1 MLLIFSKVLV
11 VFIYIGVGLIANRLK
26 VLPEE
31 SVKHF
36 ISLVMGITVPCLVI
50 SSITG
55 QDLNGDMYRNTI
67 LTLVLTTL
75 VLIATAV
82 ATTFVSDRIFP
93 WKDQQD
99 RNVLASAM
107 TGCNAGFMGLPI
119 ASAVF
124 GELVFYYLVIQNIA
138 NNLYL
143 FVMSL
148 AQLHHRESE
157 KSSKSL
163 REKLKPLVNPTSV
176 ATIVSLIMLFAGIH
190 LPEYAMDIVST
201 LGDITIPLSMIL
213 VGVQLGGAD
222 FKTLI
227 ADKALL
233 ITSAMKL
240 IAVPALALMIITPLP
255 VDPVVKLTVLLG
267 MCFPSAVIGVAVS
280 AQENK
285 NYQLMAEAVAI
296 TTLLSIATLP
306 VWIMIISYL
315 YL

>member
-1 MLLIFSKVLV
+1 M
-11 VFIYIGVGLIANRLK
+11 
-26 VLPEE
+26 
-31 SVKHF
+31 
-36 ISLVMGITVPCLVI
+36 
-50 SSITG
+50 
-55 QDLNGDMYRNTI
+55 
-67 LTLVLTTL
+67 
-75 VLIATAV
+75 
-82 ATTFVSDRIFP
+82 
-93 WKDQQD
+93 
-99 RNVLASAM
+99 LASAM

-163 REKLKPLVNPTSV
+163 SEKLKPLVNPTSV

-222 FKTLI
+222 FKKTDRRQSSSDHLCNET
-227 ADKALL
+227 DC
-233 ITSAMKL
+233 SAG
-240 IAVPALALMIITPLP
+240 A
-255 VDPVVKLTVLLG
+255 
-267 MCFPSAVIGVAVS
+267 GVADTRTYAGRSGSQTHRS
-280 AQENK
+280 ARDVLPFSGYRSCCISSGKQK
-285 NYQLMAEAVAI
+285 
-296 TTLLSIATLP
+296 LSAHG
-306 VWIMIISYL
+306 
-315 YL
+315 

>member
-11 VFIYIGVGLIANRLK
+11 VFIYIGVGFIANRLK

-67 LTLVLTTL
+67 LTLLLTTL
-75 VLIATAV
+75 VLIVTAF

-163 REKLKPLVNPTSV
+163 SEKLKPLVNPTSV

-190 LPEYAMDIVST
+190 LPEYAMDIVTT

-213 VGVQLGGAD
+213 VGVQLGGEK
-222 FKTLI
+222 FK
-227 ADKALL
+227 KL
-233 ITSAMKL
+233 ITSVMKL
-240 IAVPALALMIITPLP
+240 IAVPALALLILTPMP

-267 MCFPSAVIGVAVS
+267 MCFPSAVIGVAVA

-296 TTLLSIATLP
+296 TTLLSVITLP

>member
-67 LTLVLTTL
+67 LTLLLTTL
-75 VLIATAV
+75 VLIVTAF

-163 REKLKPLVNPTSV
+163 SEKLKPLVNPTSV

-190 LPEYAMDIVST
+190 LPEYAMDIVTT

-222 FKTLI
+222 FKKLI
-227 ADKALL
+227 ADKTLL
-233 ITSAMKL
+233 ITSVMKL
-240 IAVPALALMIITPLP
+240 IAVPALALLILTPMP

-267 MCFPSAVIGVAVS
+267 MCFPSAVIGVAVA

-296 TTLLSIATLP
+296 TTLLSVITLP

>member
-31 SVKHF
+31 SAKYF
-36 ISLVMGITVPCLVI
+36 ISFIMGITVPCLMI

-67 LTLVLTTL
+67 LTLLLTTL
-75 VLIATAV
+75 VLIVTAF

-163 REKLKPLVNPTSV
+163 SEKLKPLVNPTSV

-190 LPEYAMDIVST
+190 LPEYAMDIVTT

-222 FKTLI
+222 FKKLI

-233 ITSAMKL
+233 ITSVMKL
-240 IAVPALALMIITPLP
+240 IAVPALALLILTPMP

-267 MCFPSAVIGVAVS
+267 MCFPSAVIGVAVA

-296 TTLLSIATLP
+296 TTLLSVITLP

>member
-1 MLLIFSKVLV
+1 MFLIFSKVLV
-11 VFIYIGVGLIANRLK
+11 VFIYIGVGFIANRLK

-36 ISLVMGITVPCLVI
+36 ISLVMGITVPCLVV

-67 LTLVLTTL
+67 LTLLLTTL
-75 VLIATAV
+75 VLIVTAF

-163 REKLKPLVNPTSV
+163 SEKLKPLVNPTSV

-190 LPEYAMDIVST
+190 LPEYAIDIVTT

-222 FKTLI
+222 FKKLI

-233 ITSAMKL
+233 ITSVMKL
-240 IAVPALALMIITPLP
+240 IAVPALALLILTPMP

-267 MCFPSAVIGVAVS
+267 MCFPSAVIGVAVA

-285 NYQLMAEAVAI
+285 NSQLMAEAVAI
-296 TTLLSIATLP
+296 TTLLSLITLP
-306 VWIMIISYL
+306 VWIMIISGL